1 MILVLFS
8 YLDTHEPITSRMEI
22 VLTGLSSIV
31 WRVRLVERR
40 HGEEEAGPLLRFM
53 DEIIMRCVCFPPWPS
68 ELLVWRTKKEMFP
81 SNGDEN
87 STHGET
93 KRKECSKVIIRE
105 LPGLK

>member
-1 MILVLFS
+1 MGGRGR
-8 YLDTHEPITSRMEI
+8 TSPT
-22 VLTGLSSIV
+22 L
-31 WRVRLVERR
+31 RLHIRSRR
-40 HGEEEAGPLLRFM
+40 RRFM

-93 KRKECSKVIIRE
+93 KRKECSK
-105 LPGLK
+105 